1 MRVWLVD
8 DKNEASAGS
17 LEAVLRQLE
26 ERPGTGLCLLGASP
40 FQPDFPASMRKL
52 VPELLDLLVIHE
64 RFWPEGPWTE
74 DVLSLGVGMVVVTSS
89 DRLERFRALADRYPI
104 SFVPPTP
111 GLETL
116 WLALVGTLAGQHRQT
131 YWKEQASRLQQR
143 LSDRIIIERAKGIL
157 VQRLKISEEDAYKRL
172 RVLSRRQRRQIRDI
186 AQSLLDLDT
195 QFLFSPPAN
204 GPTGQPDEPKAALPE
219 NSSPGE

>member
-1 MRVWLVD
+1 
-8 DKNEASAGS
+8 
-17 LEAVLRQLE
+17 LR
-26 ERPGTGLCLLGASP
+26 LLGASP
-40 FQPDFPASMRKL
+40 FQTDFAAAMRKL
-52 VPELLDLLVIHE
+52 VPELLDVLVIHE

-89 DRLERFRALADRYPI
+89 ERLERFRALADQYPI
-104 SFVPPTP
+104 SFVPPAP
-111 GLETL
+111 GPETL
-116 WLALVGTLAGQHRQT
+116 WLALAGTLASQHRQIH
-131 YWKEQASRLQQR
+131 WKDQAARLQQR
-143 LSDRIIIERAKGIL
+143 LNDRIIIERAKGIL

-204 GPTGQPDEPKAALPE
+204 GLTGSSGESKAPLPE
-219 NSSPGE
+219 NPLAQE